1 MAVKNCYCFKT
12 HSELEDY
19 YTFPEIAEFCV
30 YKITESGP
38 FIEPAAGNGSFLN
51 YLPDD
56 TIAYD
61 VCPQDERIIKTDD
74 SLGEDWGA
82 RIMVTNPPYKLTKKF
97 IAKALEHSEFCYL
110 IMQPGLFA
118 APKNFYLEKLWLFYP
133 LKHKA
138 SKLPF
143 RVNSTGKVKYA
154 QACFAKIRRLKPGEK
169 SNLPLPGNSYDGEG
183 NYIRRECIPF
193 VKDLHFWSDPFKF
206 LEVPPFAEEVYYS
219 YSKRSGELVFLPA

>member
-12 HSELEDY
+12 ESKLEDY
-19 YTFPEIAEFCV
+19 YTHPTIAEFCV
-30 YKITESGP
+30 SKITESGP
-38 FIEPAAGNGSFLN
+38 FIEPCAGNGSFLN
-51 YLPDD
+51 YLPKG
-56 TIAYD
+56 TVAYD
-61 VCPQDERIIKTDD
+61 ICPQAEGIIETKD
-74 SLGEDWGA
+74 SILEDWGD
-82 RIMVTNPPYKLTKKF
+82 RIMVTNPPYKLTKNF

-133 LKHKA
+133 SNNKA

-143 RVNSTGKVKYA
+143 FVNSTREVKYV

-169 SNLPLPGNSYDGEG
+169 SNLPLPGNSYDCGG

-193 VKDLHFWSDPFKF
+193 VKDLHFWTDPFKF
-206 LEVPPFAEEVYYS
+206 LEVPPFAEEVYYKF
-219 YSKRSGELVFLPA
+219 SKRSGGLVFLPA